1 MSFKTNYSDVIICNR
16 ALSCLPESP
25 IAMMDAP
32 GIAAR
37 ECRQHY
43 SPVVR
48 RVLTMHDWGLA
59 TKVESLA
66 VSSDNPRRE
75 WTYAY
80 APPADLAFAID
91 VVPADLVGGNSN
103 TNYFQGMQ
111 ALLGGTKFGKFKRSD
126 GKIYSNIEDASLVYT
141 TLDITEDAFTEDFVL
156 VVEKYLAAKLAMPI
170 TKRKDLADA
179 LEEEG
184 DKMVNRAVALYRSQQ
199 GQTYGDEKSDTERVR
214 EGSLTYYNYGGG
226 Y

>member
-141 TLDITEDAFTEDFVL
+141 TLDITEDAFTEDFVPCPSPSARIWPTL
-156 VVEKYLAAKLAMPI
+156 SR
-170 TKRKDLADA
+170 KRGTRWSTARSRCTA
-179 LEEEG
+179 R
-184 DKMVNRAVALYRSQQ
+184 NRARHTATRSRTQSACA
-199 GQTYGDEKSDTERVR
+199 KAR
-214 EGSLTYYNYGGG
+214 
-226 Y
+226 